1 MRINP
6 KERITIKE
14 AINHPYFNI
23 IKEFKDEKD
32 FLDSDK
38 IFVNEYEQKIEEM
51 EKRNAYYN
59 EQISFYQNEIY
70 SKQLNFHKWI
80 T

>member
-51 EKRNAYYN
+51 EKRNALFN
-59 EQISFYQNEIY
+59 EQILFYKNEIL
-70 SKQLNFHKWI
+70 SKKKNFYVNV
-80 T
+80 